1 MDLVDKAK
9 NYVAEKVANMP
20 KPEASV
26 TDVDLKGVSRECITY
41 QADVSVKNPYSVAVP
56 ICEISYVLK
65 SSGRVIASGNI
76 PDPGS
81 LKGNDTTLLD
91 VALKVPHSV
100 LLSLA
105 RDIGRDW
112 DIDYELDIGLIINL
126 PVIGNF
132 TIPLSQKGEIK
143 LPTFSDLFGGG
154 GSKKKDD
161 DTADDDK

>member
-26 TDVDLKGVSRECITY
+26 TDVDLKGISRECITY
-41 QADVSVKNPYSVAVP
+41 QAKVSVKNPYSVPIP

-65 SSGRVIASGNI
+65 SATRVIASGNI

-81 LKGNDTTLLD
+81 LKGDETTLLE
-91 VALKVPHSV
+91 VPVKVPHSV

-112 DIDYELDIGLIINL
+112 DIDYELELGLIIDL

-154 GSKKKDD
+154 GKSKDD
-161 DTADDDK
+161 DTVAEC